1 MVAMTR
7 KKKKHWPE
15 SVRQSVAAGRAKRER
30 HVSITLV
37 KSSRGK
43 ICVPTILL
51 LTS

>member
-7 KKKKHWPE
+7 KKHQPE
-15 SVRQSVAAGRAKRER
+15 RVRRSVAGRTKRER
-30 HVSITLV
+30 HASITLV